1 MQSEQDSIIED
12 LKQRRYKA
20 AEIAAKDL
28 IRLNSLDAQ
37 VWVFLGEA
45 LMHQG
50 YGDAA
55 NKVFQRAWLLDP
67 EATWVVP
74 VMDALKSVPLG
85 DERVDIE
92 GLLHVRKVTIT
103 AGIITYNMESTIERC
118 LDSLQG
124 AVDHIVLIDC
134 STDRTV
140 ELASQYP
147 NVTIVPY
154 VWTNDFAAAR
164 NTGLL
169 YMNTDWVFW
178 IDADEYLVKEDLDAV
193 REAAG
198 VYHDARLPAIL
209 CLWQI
214 NLIQNQLKHNFVQAR
229 LFPLSRGLRYWGR
242 VHEQVGTESGV
253 YNNEALRHK
262 VKVRVF
268 HDGYEPSVMES
279 KQKIERNLKLLRLM
293 IEEEPD
299 NPAWW
304 FYLGR
309 ELLGKGKVDVAVEAL
324 VEAEDRAI
332 PHPFFGRL
340 LDVYKYLMDIYYR
353 RQDWEQTSVYCL
365 KALAYQSDFPDAHY
379 MLAQVRMK
387 QADQLYRE
395 AEAGFKQAREAF
407 HTYRSIVS
415 PDHEIGEWKV
425 DVALAE
431 IAQRAGK
438 SSVARSIYTNTLQHY
453 PQRANLLGKRLAT
466 IEAERQRLNKS
477 H

>member
-1 MQSEQDSIIED
+1 MPHNASIIEH
-12 LKQRRYKA
+12 LQQQRYKEA
-20 AEIAAKDL
+20 GLAAKDQ
-28 IRLNSLDAQ
+28 IRANPLEAQ
-37 VWVFLGEA
+37 NWVFLGEA

-154 VWTNDFAAAR
+154 VWMDDFAAAR
-164 NTGLL
+164 NAGLL
-169 YMNTDWVFW
+169 HMYTDWVFW

-198 VYHDARLPAIL
+198 VYHDTSKPTIL

-214 NLIQNQLKHNFVQAR
+214 NLIQNHVKHNFAQAR
-229 LFPLSRGLRYWGR
+229 LFPFRCGLRYWGR

-268 HDGYEPSVMES
+268 HDGYEPDVMAS

-293 IEEEPD
+293 IEEDAD

-309 ELLGKGKVDVAVEAL
+309 ELLGAGKVDEAVDAL

-332 PHPFFGRL
+332 PHPNFGRL
-340 LDVYKYLMDIYYR
+340 LDVYKYLIEICFR
-353 RQDWEQTSVYCL
+353 RQDWEQAAAYCI
-365 KALAYQSDFPDAHY
+365 KALAYQSDFPDALY

-387 QADQLYRE
+387 QADQLYRD

-407 HTYRSIVS
+407 HTYRSVVS

-425 DVALAE
+425 DAALAE

-438 SSVARSIYTNTLQHY
+438 SSVARSIYINTLQLH
-453 PQRANLLGKRLAT
+453 PQSANLLVKRLTA
-466 IEAERQRLNKS
+466 IEAERQRLNESK
-477 H
+477 